1 MLAEFCWPQ
10 AGSAGA
16 KMSSPE
22 PIGHPDYLKPQGSLQ
37 PANAAVALI
46 VDEAGRYLV
55 QLRDAK
61 PTIFFPQHWGCFGG
75 AVEPGETDD
84 ACLAREL
91 QEELDLDLSCCAV
104 RRFTTFTFDF
114 GFAGGSVIHRV
125 YYEVQATDALL
136 AYLKLAEGQAM
147 QLFPGPQLLGMQV
160 VPYDRFAIWMH
171 CYQVELR
178 APSDHAASHT
188 SDAK

>member
-1 MLAEFCWPQ
+1 MSPSEP
-10 AGSAGA
+10 AGR
-16 KMSSPE
+16 
-22 PIGHPDYLKPQGSLQ
+22 PDYLKPQGSLQ

-84 ACLAREL
+84 DCLAREL
-91 QEELDLDLSCCAV
+91 QEELDLDLSRCAV
-104 RRFTTFTFDF
+104 RHFTTFTFDF
-114 GFAGGSVIHRV
+114 GFAGGSVIHRAFF
-125 YYEVQATDALL
+125 EVRVADALL
-136 AYLKLAEGQAM
+136 TRLKLAEGQAM
-147 QLFPGPQLLGMQV
+147 RLFPGPQLLGMQV

-171 CYQVELR
+171 CYRVELG
-178 APSDHAASHT
+178 ASAGHASSCPPA
-188 SDAK
+188 AK